1 MTLSTHKQAVNGTS
15 FATATITFTGVPAVD
30 ETIVIVDSAG
40 TSKTYT
46 AKGSETAASLQF
58 NQSGTA
64 AAAAT
69 SLKACIEHANGHNGT
84 ITVAD
89 NSSGVLTLTLTV
101 AGQQGS
107 GAGDSGN
114 ASITDGL
121 ANATATDFSGGNT
134 GPEAINKHTILA
146 GGTVGGYNST
156 ANIKSNMD
164 VVVGGKAI
172 GSKVVAKT
180 GSIGKAGV
188 AKAFASGGTLA
199 YNPNARSVTRS
210 ATDTGFLIRGGTFTK
225 LSGKASTEDFLA
237 IPGSAKGRASGNL
250 YHAKHYHRKGLWSD
264 QVFDLHSGLLKQ
276 ADGTDKADISG
287 RGTTVDFAADQGN
300 PTRAIPGELI
310 ILFNFA
316 DWNKSTSPNMVDYS
330 ELLG

>member
-15 FATATITFTGVPAVD
+15 FATATITFTGAATLN

-46 AKGSETAASLQF
+46 AKNSSTTSSLQF
-58 NQSGTA
+58 IKTDA

-69 SLKACIEHANGHNGT
+69 ALKACIEHANGHNGT

-101 AGQQGS
+101 AGQQGT

-114 ASITDGL
+114 ASIVEGL
-121 ANATATDFSGGNT
+121 SNCTVADFSGGNT
-134 GPEAINKHTILA
+134 GAEAKNKHTVLG

-188 AKAFASGGTLA
+188 ENALASGGTLA
-199 YNPNARSVTRS
+199 YNPQSRSVTLSS
-210 ATDTGFLIRGGTFTK
+210 ANTGWLIRGGSSTL
-225 LSGKASTEDFLA
+225 LSGKASTDHFLA
-237 IPGSAKGRASGNL
+237 IPGSDAVAEGLRQSIPDVFK
-250 YHAKHYHRKGLWSD
+250 YHRKGLWSD
-264 QVFDLHSGLLKQ
+264 QVFDLQSGLLKQ

-287 RGTTVDFAADQGN
+287 RGTTVTLAADHQAQS
-300 PTRAIPGELI
+300 RAIPGELV

-316 DWNKSTSPNMVDYS
+316 SFTTNMVDYS